1 MPLKLFLTSIAAV
14 LFLLC
19 CDENQDNYTL
29 LISFDGFRADYLD
42 WYETPNFDKFSEGGV
57 KAKSMEPV
65 FVSKTFPNHYSIA
78 TGMYIENHGLVG
90 NSFYDKNLNETYS
103 LKDRSKVED
112 ERFYGG
118 EPIWVTAEK
127 QNIKTASY
135 YWVGSEAPIKGIHPS
150 IWKKYDHSFPFHSR
164 IDSVLKWFSYP
175 IKSRPKLV
183 MLYFHEPDATG
194 HRYGP
199 NSTQTEKSVMSMD
212 SLFGEFISKL
222 KKIKIYDQLNIIVVS
237 DHGMAETKVE
247 QKINLEKIIN
257 LNKVSMEGSG
267 PYAFLYSDDKNELSK
282 TYNLLK
288 KIEHISVYKKND
300 ILDRWHLKNNDRIK
314 DLLVLADEGWT
325 VVGSDDS
332 GPLSYNS
339 RGTHGYDNILKSMQ
353 AIFLARGPSFKQNY
367 KIKSIKNIDIYPII
381 AKTLNIKENTNID
394 GDIDRVI
401 DIFK

>member
-1 MPLKLFLTSIAAV
+1 MTLKLSLISILSIL
-14 LFLLC
+14 LFC
-19 CDENQDNYTL
+19 CKESKDNYTL
-29 LISFDGFRADYLD
+29 VISFDGFRADYLD
-42 WYETPNFDKFSEGGV
+42 WYETPNFDEFSKNGV
-57 KAKSMEPV
+57 KANSMEPV

-78 TGMYIENHGLVG
+78 TGMYIENHGLIG
-90 NSFYDKNLNETYS
+90 NSFYDENLNETYS

-164 IDSVLKWFSYP
+164 IDSVLKWFSNP

-199 NSTQTEKSVMSMD
+199 NSAETEKAVMSMD
-212 SLFGEFISKL
+212 SLLGEFITKL
-222 KKIKIYDQLNIIVVS
+222 KKIEVYNKLNILIVS
-237 DHGMAETKVE
+237 DHGMAETKIE
-247 QKINLEKIIN
+247 QKINLQEIIN

-267 PYAFLYSDDKNELSK
+267 PYAFLYSDDNDELTK
-282 TYNLLK
+282 AYNLLK
-288 KIEHISVYKKND
+288 KIENISVFKKED

-339 RGTHGYDNILKSMQ
+339 MGTHGYDNILKSMQ
-353 AIFLARGPSFKQNY
+353 SIFLARGPSFKQNY
-367 KIKSIKNIDIYPII
+367 KINSIKNIDIYPII
-381 AKTLNIKENTNID
+381 AKTLKIKGNTNID
-394 GDIDRVI
+394 GDINRVI